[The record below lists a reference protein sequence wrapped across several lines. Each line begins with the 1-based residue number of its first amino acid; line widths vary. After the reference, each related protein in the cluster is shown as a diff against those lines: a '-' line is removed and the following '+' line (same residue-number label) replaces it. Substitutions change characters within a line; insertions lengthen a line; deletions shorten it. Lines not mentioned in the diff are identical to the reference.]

1 MSDPLPLEG
10 VRVLAVEQY
19 GAGPFGTMFLADQ
32 GAEVIKIEDPT
43 TGGDISRDVGPY
55 FFGDRKKRESM
66 FFHSFNRNKKSI
78 CLNLKTERG
87 MQILHDLVRNAD
99 ALTSNLRGDVPEK
112 LGLTYETLGQIN
124 PKIVC
129 AHLSAYGRTGSRASW
144 PGFDYLMQA
153 EAGYFSLTGEPEA
166 APTRFGLSIV
176 DLMTGLGLAYAT
188 LAELTKARSSG
199 TGGDIDVSL
208 FDMALHNLCYVGS
221 WYLNAGVNQ
230 QRVQRSGH
238 PSLVPCQQYRT
249 GDGWIFLMCNK
260 EKFWPILCEKIGK
273 PEWGSDPRF
282 VTFKERLENR
292 DEILELL
299 DEQLS
304 AKTTDEWLEIFAG
317 EVPASPLNDV
327 ASALENPFVVDEDR
341 LHTIAGRE
349 DRHPDFRLIAPPIKV
364 PGQSA
369 PAEPGP
375 DYGEHTDEILAEL
388 GLDEAALSDLRKDG
402 VI

>member
-1 MSDPLPLEG
+1 MSQPLPLDG

-55 FFGDRKKRESM
+55 FFGDRADRESL

-78 CLNLKTERG
+78 RLNLKTERG
-87 MQILHDLVRNAD
+87 MQILHQLVAGSD
-99 ALTSNLRGDVPEK
+99 ALTSNLRGDVPDK
-112 LGLTYETLGQIN
+112 LGLTYESLSKLN

-129 AHLSAYGRTGSRASW
+129 AHLSAYGRSGSRASW

-153 EAGYFSLTGEPEA
+153 EAGYFSLTGEPDA

-188 LAELTKARSSG
+188 LAALTKARATG

-208 FDMALHNLCYVGS
+208 FDMALHNLCYVGT
-221 WYLNAGVNQ
+221 WYLNENVNQ
-230 QRVQRSGH
+230 QRVERSGH

-249 GDGWIFLMCNK
+249 KDGWIFIMCNK
-260 EKFWPILCEKIGK
+260 EKFWPILCDKIGK
-273 PEWGSDPRF
+273 PRWGSDPRF

-292 DEILELL
+292 SLLLTLL
-299 DEQLS
+299 DEELS
-304 AKTTDEWLEIFAG
+304 QKTTDEWLEIFAG

-341 LHTIAGRE
+341 LHTVPAN
-349 DRHPDFRLIAPPIKV
+349 DRHPDFRLIAPPVKV
-364 PGQSA
+364 PGQKPPSR
-369 PAEPGP
+369 PGP
-375 DYGEHTDEILAEL
+375 DYGEHTSEILTEL
-388 GLDEAALSDLRKDG
+388 GLSEADLEDLRNEG